1 MSPTQSQTAEA
12 ACPATTA
19 VDTSEQSATSTPER
33 LVTAFAATL
42 KQAKD
47 PLFTCASLIWTI
59 DSTQKL
65 LADCL
70 YRSTQQEVLFNFRQ
84 RRLELDCSENGHELA
99 DCLVDLLSL
108 GQSEQIIESL
118 KTAFRTTTGCDFR
131 MPKRIRWN
139 DNEEAIYEF

>member
-1 MSPTQSQTAEA
+1 MPLAQPEAGHAVSPV
-12 ACPATTA
+12 ATVAGTG
-19 VDTSEQSATSTPER
+19 EQSSTLHQP
-33 LVTAFAATL
+33 VAAFAAAL
-42 KQAKD
+42 KQSKD
-47 PLFTCASLIWTI
+47 PLFSCASLIWTI
-59 DSTQKL
+59 NSTQQQ

-70 YRSTQQEVLFNFRQ
+70 YRSTQREVLFNFRQ
-84 RRLELDCSENGHELA
+84 KRLELDCSENGQELA